1 MRSQPPPPIG
11 FAHRGARS
19 ERRENT
25 LAAFSRAL
33 ELGAT
38 GLESDAWLTADG
50 VVVLDHDG
58 VIGLPLRRR
67 PIRDHVRRKLP
78 PHVPALADLYGEL
91 GTGFELSLDV
101 KDPAAFEPILEVA
114 SRAGSVERL
123 WLCEDNLDRVVRHAP
138 AAGPANAVLST
149 HLQELDR
156 VVEGGL
162 PGAAASLASAG
173 ASALNLH
180 GSEWNAERVG
190 VVHGTGLL
198 AFGWDAQSE
207 YHISRLVRLGV
218 DGIYSDHVDRLMAAI
233 GAPPAI

>member
-1 MRSQPPPPIG
+1 MRAQRRPPIG

-25 LAAFSRAL
+25 LDAFSRAL

-78 PHVPALADLYGEL
+78 RHIPALADLYGEL
-91 GTGFELSLDV
+91 GAGFELSLDV
-101 KDPAAFEPILEVA
+101 KDPKAFEPILEVA
-114 SRAGSVERL
+114 GRVGSAGRL
-123 WLCEDNLDRVVRHAP
+123 WLCDDDLDRVLRWTP
-138 AAGPANAVLST
+138 AAGPAHLVLST
-149 HLQELDR
+149 HLENLNR
-156 VVEGGL
+156 AVEGGL
-162 PGAAASLASAG
+162 TTAAAKLASAR

-180 GSEWNAERVG
+180 GSEWNAERVA
-190 VVHGTGLL
+190 VVHGAGLL
-198 AFGWDAQSE
+198 AFGWDAQTD
-207 YHISRLVRLGV
+207 YHISRLVGLGV
-218 DGIYSDHVDRLMAAI
+218 DGIYSDHVDRLMALI
-233 GAPPAI
+233 GGTPSI